1 MLVERRGGRTPAE
14 DAMVHVGRQDIYDRE
29 LGLVA
34 YELLF
39 RDLSSADS
47 ASGSGDSAT
56 SSVIVNTFSEFGFDE
71 LLGGKVGFLN
81 LTRAFLVGE
90 LPLPIGPERVVLE
103 VLETITVDQ
112 ALIEG
117 VRRFVADGYAIA
129 LDDFSWRP
137 GVEEL
142 LEAADYVKIDM
153 LDADLDEVA
162 RTMERCRP
170 FGVAFVAEKIEDAAT
185 LEKCKALGFDL
196 FQGYHLRR
204 PQTLSVEVL
213 SPNHASAVQLL
224 GRLADSEVSIDDVE
238 ELVRLDVALSYRL
251 LRIANSAG
259 AGLPRRVVSIR
270 DALVMV
276 GLGRLRAWLVL
287 IALADATK
295 SGDDRFGPIV
305 ARARACE
312 LLAAETRGAR
322 LARGDVAFTLG
333 LLHGLSELFGVSR
346 GELIERLNL
355 EGPLAESLRDLNSP
369 LHAVL
374 AAVLAHENL
383 DDEALLASGFDA
395 FDVSRAY
402 LSALGWSLQICSAVT
417 A

>member
-1 MLVERRGGRTPAE
+1 MQVARRHRREVA
-14 DAMVHVGRQDIYDRE
+14 DAAMVHVGRQEIYDRE
-29 LGLVA
+29 LGVVA

-39 RDLSSADS
+39 RDLSTAES

-90 LPLPIGPERVVLE
+90 LPLPFGPERVVLE
-103 VLETITVDQ
+103 VLETIELDQ
-112 ALIEG
+112 AVIEG
-117 VRRFVADGYAIA
+117 VRRFAAEGYAIA
-129 LDDFSWRP
+129 LDDFVWRP

-142 LEAADYVKIDM
+142 LATADYVKFDV
-153 LDADLDEVA
+153 LDADLAEVA

-170 FGVAFVAEKIEDAAT
+170 FGVAFVAERIEDAAM
-185 LEKCKALGFDL
+185 LERCKELGFDL

-204 PQTLSVEVL
+204 PEVLSIEVL
-213 SPNHASAVQLL
+213 SPDHASAVQLL
-224 GRLADSEVSIDDVE
+224 GRLADSDVSIGDVE
-238 ELVRLDVALSYRL
+238 DLVRLDVALSYRL

-259 AGLPRRVVSIR
+259 AGLPRRVASIR
-270 DALVMV
+270 EALVMV

-312 LLAAETRGAR
+312 LVAEGTPNV
-322 LARGDVAFTLG
+322 RGDIAFTLG

-346 GELIERLNL
+346 GELIDRLNL
-355 EGPLAESLRDLNSP
+355 EGPLAESLRDLRSP

-374 AAVLAHENL
+374 GAVLAHENL
-383 DDEALLASGFDA
+383 DDEALTESGFDA

-402 LSALGWSLQICSAVT
+402 LSALGWSLQICSAVS